1 MKNLFVY
8 LKDYKKECV
17 LAPLFKMLEASFELF
32 IPLVVANLID
42 KGINVEGGNKMII
55 LTSFGLLILLGLIGL
70 AASLTAQYFAAK
82 AAVNFA
88 ANLRHGLFSHL
99 MKFNFTQIDKMGTS
113 TMITRMTSDVNQ
125 LQNGVNMVLRLFLR
139 SPFVVFGAMI
149 MAFTIDIKLA
159 LIFVIVIIAL
169 SFVVFGIMAI
179 NIPMQRKTQEKLD
192 KVLESVRENLYG
204 VRVIRAFRKED
215 IEHENFKKNNT
226 TLTKSL
232 KLSSNISTLTN
243 PLTYVLINMA
253 IIILIDKGNIQVI
266 QGNLSSGEVIALYNY
281 MSQILVE
288 LIKLANLIVLMN
300 KSLACAKRVSSVLE
314 TPVEADANCVF
325 GKNEKAAVEF
335 DHVSMVYSEAKEE
348 SLEDIH
354 FSVNKGET
362 VGIIG
367 GTGCG
372 KSTLVH
378 LITGFYPAS
387 KGSIRL
393 FGSDIN
399 TISKKELAS
408 KVGIVMQKAQ
418 LFNGTIRSNV
428 LWSNENATDKDIE
441 EAIRIAQAGDVVE
454 AKGGID
460 ASVEQQGRNFSGGQR
475 QRISIARTLLM
486 KPEILIL
493 DDSSSA
499 LDYLTDLNLR
509 KAIKT
514 LDYNPTV
521 FIVTQR
527 CSSVMDADKIV
538 VLDDGMIMGIGTHD
552 ELMMTC
558 ELYKEIY
565 DSQYSEEV
573 AQ

>member
-1 MKNLFVY
+1 MKKLFVY
-8 LKDYKKECV
+8 LKDYKKECI

-42 KGINVEGGNKMII
+42 NGINADGGRGIVI
-55 LTSFGLLILLGLIGL
+55 FTSFGLLILLGFIGL

-149 MAFTIDIKLA
+149 MAFTIDVKLA

-179 NIPMQRKTQEKLD
+179 NIPMQRKTQGKLD
-192 KVLESVRENLYG
+192 TVLESVRENLYG
-204 VRVIRAFRKED
+204 VRVIRAFRKEG
-215 IEHENFKKNNT
+215 IEHENFKKNNGS
-226 TLTKSL
+226 LTKSL
-232 KLSSNISTLTN
+232 KFSSNISTLTN

-253 IIILIDKGNIQVI
+253 IVILIDKGNVQVI
-266 QGNLSSGEVIALYNY
+266 NGNLSSGEVIALYNY

-300 KSLACAKRVSSVLE
+300 KALACAKRVTTVLE
-314 TPVEADANCVF
+314 MPIEADASCVF
-325 GKNEKAAVEF
+325 GKNTEAVVEF
-335 DHVSMVYSEAKEE
+335 EHVSMCYSEAKEE
-348 SLEDIH
+348 SLEDIN
-354 FSVNKGET
+354 FSANKGET
-362 VGIIG
+362 IGIIG

-372 KSTLVH
+372 KTSLVH
-378 LITGFYPAS
+378 LITGFYKVT
-387 KGSIRL
+387 KGSLRL

-399 TISKKELAS
+399 SISKKELAS

-428 LWSNENATDKDIE
+428 TWSNKNATDEEIE
-441 EAIRIAQAGDVVE
+441 NAIKTAQALDVIE
-454 AKGGID
+454 SKGGID
-460 ASVEQQGRNFSGGQR
+460 AEVEQQGRNFSGGQR

-509 KAIKT
+509 KAING

-538 VLDDGMIMGIGTHD
+538 VLDDGKVMGIGTHE
-552 ELMMTC
+552 ELLKTC
-558 ELYKEIY
+558 EVYREIY